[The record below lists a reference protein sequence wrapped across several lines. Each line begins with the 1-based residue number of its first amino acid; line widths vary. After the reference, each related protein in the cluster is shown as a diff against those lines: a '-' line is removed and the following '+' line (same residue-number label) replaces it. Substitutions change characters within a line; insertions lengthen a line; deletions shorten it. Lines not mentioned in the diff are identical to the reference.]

1 VQNLFRLKGINYMLL
16 GAALGLNFFWALLL
30 VMVSYLFISQNQSL
44 GDLLQVGMLVASFMG
59 PFWIGWIL
67 AKIAADLHG
76 PSYGLIGSFGG
87 LVPIALVLIPSGIF
101 GFLIA
106 FTTILGGLNGGL
118 FAMRDPRRNH

>member
-1 VQNLFRLKGINYMLL
+1 MLL
-16 GAALGLNFFWALLL
+16 GVALGLNFFWAFLL
-30 VMVSYLFISQNQSL
+30 VMIGYLFINENQSM
-44 GDLLQVGMLVASFMG
+44 GDLLQVGMLAASFLG
-59 PFWIGWIL
+59 PFLIGWIV

-106 FTTILGGLNGGL
+106 FTTVLGGLNGGI
-118 FAMRDPRRNH
+118 FAMRSLNKSR

>member
-1 VQNLFRLKGINYMLL
+1 MQNLFRLKGINYMLL

-30 VMVSYLFISQNQSL
+30 VMVGYLYISQNQSV
-44 GDLLQVGMLVASFMG
+44 GDLLQVGMLAASFLG
-59 PFWIGWIL
+59 PFLIGWMV

-87 LVPIALVLIPSGIF
+87 LVPVVLVLIPTGIF

-106 FTTILGGLNGGL
+106 FTTVLGGLNGGI
-118 FAMRDPRRNH
+118 FAMRKSRRNE